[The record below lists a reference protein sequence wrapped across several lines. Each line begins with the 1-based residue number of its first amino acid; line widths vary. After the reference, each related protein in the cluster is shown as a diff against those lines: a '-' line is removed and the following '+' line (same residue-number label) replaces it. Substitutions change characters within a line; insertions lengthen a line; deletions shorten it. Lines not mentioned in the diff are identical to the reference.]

1 MISVN
6 VRVPEAMVDCIDAL
20 VRRGFFASRS
30 DAIKMMI
37 ACYQE
42 REKTRE
48 FLGMLGA
55 RSRDA
60 RANPRRLVQLK

>member
-6 VRVPEAMVDCIDAL
+6 VRVPEAMVDSIDVL
-20 VRRGFFASRS
+20 VKQGFFASRS

-48 FLGMLGA
+48 FLGMLAA
-55 RSRDA
+55 RSKKA
-60 RANPRRLVQLK
+60 RANPDKLVLLK

>member
-6 VRVPEAMVDCIDAL
+6 VRVPETMVDFIDVL
-20 VRRGFFASRS
+20 VKHGFFASRS

-37 ACYQE
+37 AYYQE

-48 FLGMLGA
+48 FLGMLSA
-55 RSRDA
+55 RSKEA
-60 RANPRRLVQLK
+60 RANPDKLVPLK